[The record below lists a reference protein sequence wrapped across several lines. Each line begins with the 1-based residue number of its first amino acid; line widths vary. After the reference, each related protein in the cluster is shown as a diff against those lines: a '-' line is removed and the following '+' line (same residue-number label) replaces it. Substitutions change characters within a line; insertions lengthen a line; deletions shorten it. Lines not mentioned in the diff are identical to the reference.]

1 MAKISYP
8 HPHLAFGDLL
18 RSVESLSQIKELALP
33 DTGAEKPPQAEHSSG
48 IAAAS
53 AASDRRGASARGE
66 GLFAYSL
73 CLFAFLA
80 GCGAKSGDTGGGA
93 AGGVGTTGPSG
104 SSGASGGNTAGTAG
118 VTGAAGGRLG
128 GSGGTGDGTGGVTSA
143 GGYSGAAGGAGSG
156 GKKSVGGASGSGD
169 AGVSTAG
176 GQGGSATGGVTS
188 ASGGASAGG
197 TGAGGAGGG
206 AGSGA
211 AGQAGANG
219 GDCQN
224 GGNSGAVTVIDS
236 TVEKRSGFE
245 NGTIAPYQIC
255 TTKTPNY
262 GQAAMLDGRA
272 AMKFFWTQVGYDGTR
287 EKRGAEACS
296 TLQFVKDGWYGFQFY
311 LPSPGFPTDKTEGI
325 AQIFSEGGCSSW
337 AGMLQM
343 RNNALWFVHRP
354 ACVNPT
360 EVQLAA
366 AVPRNTWNS
375 VIVHFTA
382 SHETAGGIQIWFGDS
397 TCTANAP
404 TYSKLGIN
412 FGFGTWD
419 GDQLAIGP
427 SNTIGLKFGMYD
439 FDDTNYTVGETRTL
453 YYDNVTQLAGN
464 PSNAW
469 MLVNPS
475 AAGP

>member
-1 MAKISYP
+1 LTAT
-8 HPHLAFGDLL
+8 
-18 RSVESLSQIKELALP
+18 V
-33 DTGAEKPPQAEHSSG
+33 AEKPPGAEHSTG

-53 AASDRRGASARGE
+53 SASHRGGVGARGE

-80 GCGAKSGDTGGGA
+80 GCGARSGDTGGGA
-93 AGGVGTTGPSG
+93 AGGAGTTGPSG
-104 SSGASGGNTAGTAG
+104 SSGAGGGNTAGTAG
-118 VTGAAGGRLG
+118 MPGAGGGRLG

-143 GGYSGAAGGAGSG
+143 GGNSGAAGGAGSG
-156 GKKSVGGASGSGD
+156 GMRSVGGASGSGD